1 MLSGL
6 AAMWWSND
14 KGNTFKARHAHRPG
28 TRTLRLHQHAMHTL
42 GSGNL
47 RLAVAL
53 PAEEDEFEWL
63 ACKTVDLFNEIALV
77 HGMVSDFCTSH
88 SCPRM
93 TAGANYEYK
102 WADPCSTKYRSPT
115 DVSAQQYVQLLMQ
128 WVQHQLDD
136 QAIFPTKPGV
146 PFPPNFRD
154 VCGNIFRRL
163 FRVYA
168 HVYHSH
174 HERVVE
180 LTFEAH
186 LNSCFVSV
194 PRRFFLPFFSRSR
207 TLSLRSLS
215 SLSLSLQKHFLY
227 FVLEFDLIKE
237 EELKPLRPLIDKMI
251 SEDDIK
257 WGQLKPREAV
267 PAVAPPVP
275 VMPPVGGDIS

>member
-1 MLSGL
+1 MRSKAVLRTWVVVSVHEEGALLHAISNAMLSGL

-14 KGNTFKARHAHRPG
+14 RGNTFRARHAHRPG

-128 WVQHQLDD
+128 WVQSQLDD
-136 QAIFPTKPGV
+136 QSLFPTKPGA

-186 LNSCFVSV
+186 LNSCFV
-194 PRRFFLPFFSRSR
+194 RFAPGLSHFFSAPSALHR
-207 TLSLRSLS
+207 LSLTHPRVCMHVHRSTFCTLCWS
-215 SLSLSLQKHFLY
+215 SS
-227 FVLEFDLIKE
+227 
-237 EELKPLRPLIDKMI
+237 
-251 SEDDIK
+251 
-257 WGQLKPREAV
+257 
-267 PAVAPPVP
+267 
-275 VMPPVGGDIS
+275 